1 MPGKLVIIDLEMG
14 NLNSVKKVME
24 RINQNVLVSCQA
36 KDIKNADKIIL
47 PGIGHF
53 QKAMENIEKL
63 QLSEPLNEAVM
74 IKKKPILG
82 ICLGMQLMAKSST
95 EGKSKGLGW
104 MNGEVVKFN
113 VSNPVKNKVPHMGW
127 NQINQTRK
135 SLLMKNIPDLSEFYF
150 VHSYHW
156 ETNIKEDIINET
168 EYDYIFPSAIE
179 RENIFGVQYHP
190 EKSHDAGEQLL
201 KNFIDL

>member
-1 MPGKLVIIDLEMG
+1 
-14 NLNSVKKVME
+14 
-24 RINQNVLVSCQA
+24 
-36 KDIKNADKIIL
+36 
-47 PGIGHF
+47 
-53 QKAMENIEKL
+53 
-63 QLSEPLNEAVM
+63 
-74 IKKKPILG
+74 
-82 ICLGMQLMAKSST
+82 
-95 EGKSKGLGW
+95 
-104 MNGEVVKFN
+104 
-113 VSNPVKNKVPHMGW
+113 MGW